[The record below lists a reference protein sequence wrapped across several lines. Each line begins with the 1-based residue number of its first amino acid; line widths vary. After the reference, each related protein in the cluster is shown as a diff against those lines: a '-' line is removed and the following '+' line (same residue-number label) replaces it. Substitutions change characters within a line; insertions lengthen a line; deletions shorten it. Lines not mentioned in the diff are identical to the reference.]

1 MQGVVYY
8 MKVENNGAL
17 MVSEP
22 YTLGDRVPVS
32 SVSVQGERVTV
43 KLLSHRDTDPMCCPT
58 KKTTLKLR
66 FEGRLLVRV

>member
-1 MQGVVYY
+1 MVYY
-8 MKVENNGAL
+8 MKVDNNGAL

-32 SVSVQGERVTV
+32 SVSVQGERVMV
-43 KLLSHRDTDPMCCPT
+43 KLLTHRDTDPMCCPT